1 MCVIDSMY
9 LSEVIGELS
18 AADVNKLLKH
28 CLASISSL
36 LTSFTSFSDT
46 ETTHVTPLR
55 RTLAS
60 SP

>member
-18 AADVNKLLKH
+18 TADVNKLLKH

-36 LTSFTSFSDT
+36 LTSFSDGADGGGG
-46 ETTHVTPLR
+46 VDYSRP
-55 RTLAS
+55 A
-60 SP
+60 